1 MNGIAM
7 PNYIL
12 DQHLEEQ
19 VAEKWKLLNIYGK
32 LMDRTE
38 AEQFTLREM
47 PIAVD
52 SLDFDNLAA
61 RIHQDIFL
69 KNNLQQNIY
78 VDYTP
83 HWDYCAPSIQQQ
95 ILNTEPKESP
105 HDVLAFRN
113 QYRQYFQI
121 AIGAR
126 KQELEALGM
135 FADWKNS
142 TKNLSNRNESKILAS
157 FNKLRAQKQIETDQ
171 KLEVW
176 CYNRNMVA
184 GEDDFEIRPTEVL
197 SGYVKFPMK
206 VGFEEFGSSMSIVV
220 FIKGIWQVVATVAIG
235 IRTDQRYFVAKL
247 GEETVII
254 AESDVLSDVL
264 EDKLQ
269 FIRPIDSEQVAECIC
284 MHPIL
289 NSDIPVVQLS
299 DANNWDGISH
309 IAPGHDPDHYIIA
322 QTKALPI
329 SSVIDNT
336 GYLNETTNMFYGLKI
351 TEAEKIIESELA
363 KRNYLVQTSKSVVQ
377 LPYCSMSKCS
387 AIYRLVHKWS
397 LAIDRSVVTKLVNCD
412 QNWDGHPTEDTLW
425 IKEMIL
431 QTPPPSISSHRNG
444 SIPFPIFQCE
454 KCNTQLSDAKTLKAI
469 RELISRRGNDI
480 WFKLEAE
487 DLLPMET
494 ICTSCG
500 SRKFHKETTF
510 LSEKFAVII
519 NEINNSDVGKN
530 YPKSTSYY
538 FHCSEEFSKWFAQL
552 NLVSIALHK
561 TIPYR
566 KVEMVKINKNFAHL
580 GVNEE
585 IVCRYPADVVRIFAI
600 AESHNGNSVDQKF
613 QACQKNYRYI
623 SETLQQILFI
633 ISGLN
638 SKQDSQ
644 TLSNIHESDNQVL
657 EHTNTWLSEIDFAYV
672 RKDFGLVWCLIKEF
686 SQMHLRENYLPQV
699 EDFIAKNNSFL
710 VSGFTRSLHYQI
722 LIVYLQRIAPITPFL
737 SEYIYAKLI
746 DQINPIE
753 APQLS
758 IFLLDWV
765 SQIPKN

>member
-1 MNGIAM
+1 MNDTAM

-19 VAEKWKLLNIYGK
+19 VAEKWKLLNIYEK

-38 AEQFTLREM
+38 AERFTLREM

-69 KNNLQQNIY
+69 KNNLQQNIH
-78 VDYTP
+78 VDYKP

-95 ILNTEPKESP
+95 VLNTEPKES

-113 QYRQYFQI
+113 QYKQHFQT
-121 AIGAR
+121 AIVTR

-142 TKNLSNRNESKILAS
+142 TKNLCNRNESKILTS

-176 CYNRNMVA
+176 CYNRNTVVD
-184 GEDDFEIRPTEVL
+184 EDDFEIRPTEVL

-220 FIKGIWQVVATVAIG
+220 SIQEIWQVVATVAIG
-235 IRTDQRYFVAKL
+235 IRTDQRYFIAKL
-247 GEETVII
+247 GKETVIT
-254 AESDVLSDVL
+254 AESDIL

-269 FIRPIDSEQVAECIC
+269 LIRPIDSEQVAECIC

-289 NSDIPVVQLS
+289 NSDIPIVQLS

-322 QTKALPI
+322 KTKALPI

-336 GYLNETTNMFYGLKI
+336 GYLNEATNMFYGLKI
-351 TEAEKIIESELA
+351 AEAEKIIESELA

-377 LPYCSMSKCS
+377 LPYCNMSKCS
-387 AIYRLVHKWS
+387 VIYRLVHKWS

-412 QNWDGHPTEDTLW
+412 QNWEGHPTEETLW

-454 KCNTQLSDAKTLKAI
+454 KCNTQLSDTKTLKAI

-530 YPKSTSYY
+530 YPKSINHY
-538 FHCSEEFSKWFAQL
+538 FYCSENFPKWFAQL

-566 KVEMVKINKNFAHL
+566 RVEMTKINKNFAQL
-580 GVNEE
+580 GVDGE
-585 IVCRYPADVVRIFAI
+585 IVGRYPADVVRIFAI
-600 AESHNGNSVDQKF
+600 AESHNGNSVNQQF
-613 QACQKNYRYI
+613 QACQKDYWYV

-633 ISGLN
+633 ISSLN
-638 SKQDSQ
+638 SKQDLQ
-644 TLSNIHESDNQVL
+644 TLRNFHESDNQVL
-657 EHTNTWLSEIDFAYV
+657 ERTNTWLSEIDFAYV
-672 RKDFGLVWCLIKEF
+672 RKDFGLVWCLVKEF
-686 SQMHLRENYLPQV
+686 SQMYLRENYLAQL
-699 EDFIAKNNSFL
+699 EDLIAKNNSSL

-722 LIVYLQRIAPITPFL
+722 LIAYLQRIAPITPFL
-737 SEYIYAKLI
+737 TEYTYTKLI

-765 SQIPKN
+765 SRIPEN